1 MWCPRPGLRSG
12 ETDRGLVSGS
22 DFFCFSTET
31 EDSVTR
37 SHTRTLPIRRDTA
50 GMESSAD
57 YARQ

>member
-22 DFFCFSTET
+22 KKNV
-31 EDSVTR
+31 DSVTR
-37 SHTRTLPIRRDTA
+37 SHTRTLPIRRDTG